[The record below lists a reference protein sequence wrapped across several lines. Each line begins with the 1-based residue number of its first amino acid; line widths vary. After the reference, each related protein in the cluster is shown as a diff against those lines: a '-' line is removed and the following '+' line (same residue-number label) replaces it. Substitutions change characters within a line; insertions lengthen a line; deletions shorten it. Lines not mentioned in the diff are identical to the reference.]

1 MPITSSIVNRRCA
14 LTLQAP
20 SDDATTAAIAA
31 PTPGSTSTITI
42 APGPS
47 TMVPYIA
54 TTLPPAAFTSFSTAS
69 RRLVFWP
76 WPAWPSVCNWQRCS
90 TTLQTLPALMFRETP
105 SIGVST
111 MMLHHLI
118 VTFKIPVSV
127 CQPVSLTLLAAK
139 SASLRCLFV
148 VCLVR
153 CCAAPG
159 AVHLQSI
166 SGIGLDV
173 GVGGPNSSPLVRA
186 WLLTKFC
193 GNLVDTYR
201 SWRRKLCV

>member
-1 MPITSSIVNRRCA
+1 
-14 LTLQAP
+14 
-20 SDDATTAAIAA
+20 
-31 PTPGSTSTITI
+31 
-42 APGPS
+42 
-47 TMVPYIA
+47 
-54 TTLPPAAFTSFSTAS
+54 
-69 RRLVFWP
+69 
-76 WPAWPSVCNWQRCS
+76 
-90 TTLQTLPALMFRETP
+90 MFRETP

-193 GNLVDTYR
+193 GNLVDTYIDHGGANF
-201 SWRRKLCV
+201 V